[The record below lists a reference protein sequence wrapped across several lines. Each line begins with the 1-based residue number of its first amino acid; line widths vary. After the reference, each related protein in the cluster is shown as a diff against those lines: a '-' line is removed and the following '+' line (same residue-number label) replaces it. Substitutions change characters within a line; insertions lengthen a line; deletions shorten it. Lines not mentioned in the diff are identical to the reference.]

1 MAEGTYNTY
10 KQQRVSRICTEL
22 QQINI
27 IIKNDN
33 LIEIWVRYQRGRK
46 KERGRG
52 PRRSGKQHTGHK
64 LGDAEEFSGGFTFG
78 ASEVGYLVLSNQGNS
93 SGPHTGT

>member
-1 MAEGTYNTY
+1 MR
-10 KQQRVSRICTEL
+10 KLRVPAHCE
-22 QQINI
+22 
-27 IIKNDN
+27 KCCHGGG
-33 LIEIWVRYQRGRK
+33 EEK
-46 KERGRG
+46 GRG

>member
-1 MAEGTYNTY
+1 MEEG
-10 KQQRVSRICTEL
+10 R
-22 QQINI
+22 
-27 IIKNDN
+27 
-33 LIEIWVRYQRGRK
+33 RGGREEK
-46 KERGRG
+46 GRG
-52 PRRSGKQHTGHK
+52 PRRLGKQHTGHK